1 MQSRKWGS
9 WRVLSGVSAYVR
21 SGDRSQALRPNN
33 CLASQG
39 KVAAWER
46 LIHTFGQR
54 RQLPVLA
61 KHVPTERPRL
71 RNTAYEM
78 VSAC

>member
-1 MQSRKWGS
+1 MCHG
-9 WRVLSGVSAYVR
+9 LNYI
-21 SGDRSQALRPNN
+21 
-33 CLASQG
+33 LASQG

-78 VSAC
+78 VRACPNCDLSPRCRGPKLQQM

>member
-1 MQSRKWGS
+1 
-9 WRVLSGVSAYVR
+9 
-21 SGDRSQALRPNN
+21 
-33 CLASQG
+33 
-39 KVAAWER
+39 VAAWER

-78 VSAC
+78 VCARPICHVSPCCQRPGLHDILQIWLQPL

>member
-1 MQSRKWGS
+1 
-9 WRVLSGVSAYVR
+9 
-21 SGDRSQALRPNN
+21 
-33 CLASQG
+33 
-39 KVAAWER
+39 VAAWER

-78 VSAC
+78 VRARQVVTSRPAASVHNCAVFCKTWLQPH

>member
-1 MQSRKWGS
+1 MQGT
-9 WRVLSGVSAYVR
+9 A
-21 SGDRSQALRPNN
+21 
-33 CLASQG
+33 
-39 KVAAWER
+39 AAWER
-46 LIHTFGQR
+46 LTHSFGQR

-78 VSAC
+78 VGTNHTVCFCSTVNCYHPSLAADV